1 MKKEVHS
8 VFLSKMQTRGCK
20 RFQIGL

>member
-1 MKKEVHS
+1 
-8 VFLSKMQTRGCK
+8 MQARGCK